1 MPETYKRLKELVG
14 LDTRGRF
21 DFIQQETGSLG
32 LPAKSYEL
40 TSPRGNDRHLVV
52 HFDYG
57 KDSELWLT
65 ANYDT
70 ADRLPAANNNASGV
84 VALLGLSEYLRDV
97 TLPVNM
103 RIVYFDAGLDTDL
116 IARKRRNSDF
126 VPGSE
131 LFLQH
136 MIDEEIEFIDTY
148 AGAIVVQAVG
158 KGNLCVFERTGRKIE
173 NSDELNNR
181 IVAYGKSARLPVEVR
196 GQSPNA
202 DNISFLKEGLKAT
215 VLARYHEGSWHR
227 MQTEGDDLTNVSSQT
242 IDDTI
247 NFLFGVLKNG

>member
-1 MPETYKRLKELVG
+1 MPETYKRLKELIG
-14 LDTRGRF
+14 KDTQARF
-21 DFIQQETGSLG
+21 DLIEQETKVLG
-32 LPAKSYEL
+32 LNPKIYEL
-40 TSPRGNDRHLVV
+40 ASPRGNDRHLVV

-97 TLPVNM
+97 TLPANM

-116 IARKRRNSDF
+116 ITKRRRNSDF

-136 MIDEEIEFIDTY
+136 MVDEEIEFIDTY
-148 AGAIVVQAVG
+148 TGAIVVQAVG
-158 KGNLCVFERTGRKIE
+158 KGNLSVFERTGRKLE
-173 NSDELNNR
+173 NSAELNDK
-181 IVAYGKSARLPVEVR
+181 IIAHGKSTRVPVELR
-196 GQSPNA
+196 TQSPNA
-202 DNISFLKEGLKAT
+202 DNISFIKEGLKAT

-227 MQTEGDDLTNVSSQT
+227 MQTEADDLTNVSAQT
-242 IDDTI
+242 VDETI